1 MERTAARVE
10 ECRRVGSRLVLKG
23 QAEVCVLYRGENQE
37 LAAYRTALPFSQL
50 LDGVELPEGAETE
63 ARIQWASS
71 EIRVLRTEN
80 GPAFG
85 ITVTVCAALLVRR
98 KQQVSYIEDLYS
110 LHHAAQV
117 RRQETP
123 LPVAWQRDIPSQE
136 AVQQLEFGQGRPFAY
151 LTAAECSGVSTVQE
165 GGGPA
170 LRCTVR
176 LRVLY
181 LDESGTPVCA
191 ERSAEVTAPAAW
203 EPQTVRAACGLP
215 QMQITGSTCRFM
227 RTIPKKF
234 TSNWCCASSVF
245 VNSTAPEMPKPALL
259 MSTSMWSSC
268 FKISCTAAAS
278 VSSFVT
284 SAMMC
289 FMPGAPSARLDSS

>member
-1 MERTAARVE
+1 M
-10 ECRRVGSRLVLKG
+10 
-23 QAEVCVLYRGENQE
+23 LYRGENQE

-50 LDGVELPEGAETE
+50 LDGWSCRRGPKRRPHPVGQQRDPGA
-63 ARIQWASS
+63 ADGKR
-71 EIRVLRTEN
+71 
-80 GPAFG
+80 PAFG
-85 ITVTVCAALLVRR
+85 ITVTICAALLVRR

-191 ERSAEVTAPAAW
+191 SGR
-203 EPQTVRAACGLP
+203 R
-215 QMQITGSTCRFM
+215 R
-227 RTIPKKF
+227 
-234 TSNWCCASSVF
+234 
-245 VNSTAPEMPKPALL
+245 
-259 MSTSMWSSC
+259 
-268 FKISCTAAAS
+268 
-278 VSSFVT
+278 
-284 SAMMC
+284 
-289 FMPGAPSARLDSS
+289 